1 MVRWWRR
8 AHFFYLRM
16 EIDIERIVAQVIAGK
31 EGKGKAPAHCDL
43 HEILKAIAPGITTE
57 MRRLVRE
64 GKYDGSIT
72 INKVP
77 VVRKKITHKALPCD
91 T

>member
-1 MVRWWRR
+1 M
-8 AHFFYLRM
+8 AQGAPFYLPM
-16 EIDIERIVAQVIAGK
+16 EIDVKSIVAQVIAEK
-31 EGKGKAPAHCDL
+31 EGKGKAPAQCDL
-43 HEILKAIAPGITTE
+43 HEILKAIAPGITAE

-77 VVRKKITHKALPCD
+77 VVRKKGDING
-91 T
+91 

>member
-8 AHFFYLRM
+8 AHLFYLPM
-16 EIDIERIVAQVIAGK
+16 EIDIERIVEGVIAEK
-31 EGKGKAPAHCDL
+31 ESKGKAPAQCDL
-43 HEILKAIAPGITTE
+43 HEILKAIAPGITAE

-77 VVRKKITHKALPCD
+77 VVRKK
-91 T
+91 

>member
-8 AHFFYLRM
+8 AHLFYLPM
-16 EIDIERIVAQVIAGK
+16 EIDVESIVAQVIAEK
-31 EGKGKAPAHCDL
+31 ESKGKAPAQCDL
-43 HEILKAIAPGITTE
+43 HEILKVIVPGITAE

-72 INKVP
+72 INKIP
-77 VVRKKITHKALPCD
+77 VVRKK
-91 T
+91 